1 MHIEGRIILSEK
13 AVMWIKGAIAALGGA
28 AAYLWG
34 PWDALINAL
43 IALVALDYVTGV
55 ICAAA
60 NKRLSSEIGFK
71 GLIKK
76 AVIFALVAVAGVADK
91 VIPATNQAIRA
102 AVILFYIANEAISI
116 LENAA
121 ELGLPVPEKLKAVL
135 IKTKGEDKAE

>member
-1 MHIEGRIILSEK
+1 MSEK

-76 AVIFALVAVAGVADK
+76 TVIFALVAVAGVADK

>member
-1 MHIEGRIILSEK
+1 MSEK

-34 PWDALINAL
+34 PWDAPINAL

-102 AVILFYIANEAISI
+102 AVIMFYIANEAISI

>member
-1 MHIEGRIILSEK
+1 MSEK

-28 AAYLWG
+28 AAYFWG

>member
-1 MHIEGRIILSEK
+1 MSEK

-121 ELGLPVPEKLKAVL
+121 ELGLPVPEKLKAIL

>member
-1 MHIEGRIILSEK
+1 MSEK

-28 AAYLWG
+28 AAYLWE

-76 AVIFALVAVAGVADK
+76 ALIFALVAVAGVADK

>member
-1 MHIEGRIILSEK
+1 MSEK

-55 ICAAA
+55 ICAAV

>member
-1 MHIEGRIILSEK
+1 MSEK

-43 IALVALDYVTGV
+43 IALVALDYVTGG

-76 AVIFALVAVAGVADK
+76 ALIFALVAVAGVADK

>member
-1 MHIEGRIILSEK
+1 MSEK

-76 AVIFALVAVAGVADK
+76 ALIFALVAVAGVADK
-91 VIPATNQAIRA
+91 VIPATNQAIRS

>member
-1 MHIEGRIILSEK
+1 MSEK

-76 AVIFALVAVAGVADK
+76 ALIFALVAVAGVADK

-121 ELGLPVPEKLKAVL
+121 ELGLPVPEKLKEVL

>member
-1 MHIEGRIILSEK
+1 MSEK

-60 NKRLSSEIGFK
+60 NKRLSSEIGSK

>member
-1 MHIEGRIILSEK
+1 MSEK

-76 AVIFALVAVAGVADK
+76 ALIFALVAVAGVADK

-102 AVILFYIANEAISI
+102 AVILFYTANEAISI
-116 LENAA
+116 MENAA
-121 ELGLPVPEKLKAVL
+121 ELGLPVPKRLKGML
-135 IKTKGEDKAE
+135 TKAQNESEAE

>member
-1 MHIEGRIILSEK
+1 MSEK

-28 AAYLWG
+28 AAYLWV

-76 AVIFALVAVAGVADK
+76 ALIFALVAVAGVADK

>member
-1 MHIEGRIILSEK
+1 MSEK

-43 IALVALDYVTGV
+43 IALVALDYVTGI

>member
-1 MHIEGRIILSEK
+1 MSEK

-76 AVIFALVAVAGVADK
+76 ALIFALAAVAGVADK

>member
-1 MHIEGRIILSEK
+1 MSEK

-55 ICAAA
+55 ICAGA

>member
-1 MHIEGRIILSEK
+1 MSEK

-43 IALVALDYVTGV
+43 IALVELDYVTGV

>member
-1 MHIEGRIILSEK
+1 MSEK

-55 ICAAA
+55 ICAAV
-60 NKRLSSEIGFK
+60 NKRLNSEIGFK

-76 AVIFALVAVAGVADK
+76 ALIFALVAVAGVADK

>member
-1 MHIEGRIILSEK
+1 MSEK

-76 AVIFALVAVAGVADK
+76 ELIFALVAVAGVADK

>member
-1 MHIEGRIILSEK
+1 MSEK

-76 AVIFALVAVAGVADK
+76 ALIFALVAVAGVADK

-116 LENAA
+116 LENVA

>member
-1 MHIEGRIILSEK
+1 M
-13 AVMWIKGAIAALGGA
+13 
-28 AAYLWG
+28 
-34 PWDALINAL
+34 DALINAL

>member
-1 MHIEGRIILSEK
+1 MSEK

-55 ICAAA
+55 ICAAV

-76 AVIFALVAVAGVADK
+76 ALIFALVAVAGVADK

>member
-1 MHIEGRIILSEK
+1 MSEK

-76 AVIFALVAVAGVADK
+76 ALIFALVAVAGVADK

-102 AVILFYIANEAISI
+102 AVILFNIANEAISI

>member
-1 MHIEGRIILSEK
+1 MSEK

-34 PWDALINAL
+34 PCDALINAL

-76 AVIFALVAVAGVADK
+76 ALIFALVAVAGVADK

>member
-1 MHIEGRIILSEK
+1 MSEK

-76 AVIFALVAVAGVADK
+76 AVIFALVAAAGVADK